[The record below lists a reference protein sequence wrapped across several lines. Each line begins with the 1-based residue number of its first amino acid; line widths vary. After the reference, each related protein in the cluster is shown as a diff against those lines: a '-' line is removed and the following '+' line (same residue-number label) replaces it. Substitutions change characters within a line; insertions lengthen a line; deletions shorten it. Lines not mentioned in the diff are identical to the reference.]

1 MEATITWCF
10 STPHPAL
17 GGPATPG
24 GVTFPSSA
32 HLLACSA
39 LTFKGRVPRGMYRSV
54 CFLLTVRVCALWRG
68 GGIGPHVCD
77 DRNCELVNVT
87 ILFCEEQ
94 IGTFKRV
101 IYIIGTI
108 SVHGPRSPKS

>member
-54 CFLLTVRVCALWRG
+54 CFLLTVRVCALWKG
-68 GGIGPHVCD
+68 GWACVFVQHRLCWCKWEALVCSGMG
-77 DRNCELVNVT
+77 DRVD
-87 ILFCEEQ
+87 
-94 IGTFKRV
+94 R
-101 IYIIGTI
+101 
-108 SVHGPRSPKS
+108 

>member
-1 MEATITWCF
+1 MEATITCCF

-54 CFLLTVRVCALWRG
+54 CFLLTVRVCALWKG
-68 GGIGPHVCD
+68 GRACLYNTDCAGASGKHWFV
-77 DRNCELVNVT
+77 VAW
-87 ILFCEEQ
+87 
-94 IGTFKRV
+94 V
-101 IYIIGTI
+101 IE
-108 SVHGPRSPKS
+108 